1 MHGMKRSPIFA
12 FCLALAAF
20 LGFPG
25 QGHGQKLQNW
35 PRLTVSQAG
44 NSEPMQLKEMFVHSR
59 IVGLQAEVTTALTFY
74 NPNPRQLEGELSFP
88 LPDGALVTGY
98 ALDIGGK
105 MIDGVVVKKEKARVA
120 FETEARRRV
129 DPGLV
134 EHVAGNVY
142 RTRIYPLPPQGT
154 RRIQLRFV
162 TPLAVDAKGDAAW
175 HLPMPLGETVGELSI
190 RVEVVKEPVT
200 PEIGGFGNLRF
211 RTVENQWIAETKLA
225 DAKPG
230 EDLWVTLPRLPRQ
243 VASVERTPDGETFF
257 SLSDFPGAEPV
268 DHLMKAPPTRVGIAW
283 DASGSRT
290 GDHAKE
296 LAMLKELLERWHRP
310 EVVLVVFRNKPEPA
324 RVFTGDP
331 KALMDAL
338 GSLPYDGGTDLAA
351 LAPAIKEQKNIAQW
365 LFFSDGLETLGGTP
379 PNLSGSHV
387 TGVVSQTVADREG
400 LRQLCAASG
409 GALVDL
415 QTTEPKAAA
424 EAVVFPAPRVVRLRG
439 TGIAEVQGLGAQVQ
453 GRVQVCGKLL
463 ADEAELSLEYSDGR
477 VSPPVKL
484 SKNTAPEGTLIG
496 SVWAGQRIA
505 QLGTHADDN
514 EEELLALGRRFGTVS
529 PATSL
534 IVLENLDQYV
544 RNDIEPPASLPEMR
558 QAWADRKAATTK
570 NEAARQTSKLERVVA
585 MWNARVQW
593 WKDPVPKPVAKE
605 SPLPQTEVQLRPAR
619 PLSAS
624 TGNSEDSIISRTA
637 DAPAGDGDRSNA
649 DRRTVARL
657 GNGNTYTGSTTVS
670 AGTITV
676 LSGAVVVGSAAP
688 TAKAFEVAD
697 AKNKSAASPNAAQE
711 AKIAIQPWNPA
722 TPYLAVLK
730 AASKE
735 TRYDAYLKERPH
747 YANSPAFF
755 VDCGDWF
762 LKEGEPELGLRIL
775 TNLAEMKLEDAALLR
790 VLAWRM
796 EQAGELDRAIVLF
809 RKAGKLRPEEPQ
821 SLRDLALALAER
833 GKTRQAVSDISESMA
848 LLQKMI
854 FGEWQRF
861 DEIEVIG
868 LEELNAL
875 IAWTKTQPWD
885 KAPVIPQLDPRL
897 TQNLDCDVRIVLCWD
912 ADNTDV
918 DLHVLEPGGEEAF
931 YGHNRTSIGG
941 LVSRDFTQGYGPE
954 EYLLHGSKPGV
965 YKVFAHYFGSH
976 QQTITGAATIAATVF
991 TDFGRPTEK
1000 KQVLTLRLDRPSEKA
1015 DVGQIEIGGDHASP
1029 AVQGGTS
1036 PAELFRALS
1045 AGLSENEIK
1054 TKVGEPQAIADGV
1067 WTYQAGNRTYR
1078 IIFTPDKKL
1087 SGVVEVLPGGAEM
1100 TLVQ

>member
-1 MHGMKRSPIFA
+1 MHGMKRHRSIFA
-12 FCLALAAF
+12 FCVVLAVSLV
-20 LGFPG
+20 FPG
-25 QGHGQKLQNW
+25 QGYGQKVQNW
-35 PRLTVSQAG
+35 PRLLVSQAG
-44 NSEPMQLKEMFVHSR
+44 TSEPMRLKEMSVSSR

-105 MIDGVVVKKEKARVA
+105 MVDGVVVKKEKARVA

-154 RRIQLRFV
+154 RRVQLRYV

-175 HLPMPLGETVGELSI
+175 HLPMPLGETVGKLSI

-211 RTVENQWIAETKLA
+211 RTLDNQWVAETELA

-230 EDLWVTLPRLPRQ
+230 EDLWVALPKLPRQ

-257 SLSDFPGAEPV
+257 SLSDLPV
-268 DHLMKAPPTRVGIAW
+268 FDEDRKVTMPRRVGIAW
-283 DASGSRT
+283 DASGSR
-290 GDHAKE
+290 GVDHAKE

-310 EVVLVVFRNKPEPA
+310 EVVLVVFRNQPEQA
-324 RVFTGDP
+324 RVFSGDP
-331 KALMDAL
+331 KSLIDAL

-351 LAPAIKEQKNIAQW
+351 LAPVIKGQQNVAQW
-365 LFFSDGLETLGGTP
+365 LLFSDGFETLGGTP
-379 PNLSGSHV
+379 PNLTGCHV
-387 TGVVSQTVADREG
+387 TGVVNQTVADREG

-409 GALVDL
+409 GALVNL

-424 EAVVFPAPRVVRLRG
+424 EAVVFPAPRLVRLRG
-439 TGIAEVQGLGAQVQ
+439 TGIAEVQGLGVPAQ
-453 GRVQVCGKLL
+453 GRVQVYGKLL
-463 ADEAELSLEYSDGR
+463 ADESELNLEYSDGR

-484 SKNTAPEGTLIG
+484 SKKSAPEGMLIA
-496 SVWAGQRIA
+496 SIWAGQRIA
-505 QLGTHADDN
+505 QLGTRADEN
-514 EEELLALGRRFGTVS
+514 EDELLTLGRRFGIVS

-534 IVLENLDQYV
+534 IVLENLEQYV

-558 QAWADRKAATTK
+558 RAWADRKAATAK
-570 NEAARQTSKLERVVA
+570 NEQARQTSKLERVVT
-585 MWNARVQW
+585 MWNTRVQW
-593 WKDPVPKPVAKE
+593 WKEPNPKPAVKTE
-605 SPLPQTEVQLRPAR
+605 PLPQAGAQLRLAPAAP
-619 PLSAS
+619 PLSATES
-624 TGNSEDSIISRTA
+624 PAAAPQASMDSSR
-637 DAPAGDGDRSNA
+637 A
-649 DRRTVARL
+649 DRLR
-657 GNGNTYTGSTTVS
+657 NENTYTGSTVVSSDTFTVQ
-670 AGTITV
+670 G
-676 LSGAVVVGSAAP
+676 GAVTMRAVGSAGRAAEVSV
-688 TAKAFEVAD
+688 AKSKE
-697 AKNKSAASPNAAQE
+697 SLAATPE

-722 TPYLAVLK
+722 TPYLAALK
-730 AASKE
+730 AASKK
-735 TRYDAYLKERPH
+735 TRYEVYLKERPK
-747 YANSPAFF
+747 YAASPAFF

-762 LKEGEPELGLRIL
+762 LKEGETEIGLRIL

-833 GKTRQAVSDISESMA
+833 GKARHAAPDMREAMD
-848 LLQKMI
+848 LLRKMI

-861 DEIEVIG
+861 DEIELVG

-885 KAPVIPQLDPRL
+885 KAPIIPELDARL

-918 DLHVLEPGGEEAF
+918 DLHVVEPGGEEAF

-941 LVSRDFTQGYGPE
+941 IVSRDFTQGYGPE
-954 EYLLHGSKPGV
+954 EYLLRGAKPGV

-976 QQTITGAATIAATVF
+976 QQTITGAATVAATVF

-1015 DVGQIEIGGDHASP
+1015 NVGQIEIGGGRE
-1029 AVQGGTS
+1029 AVQGSTQ
-1036 PAELFRALS
+1036 PAELFRSLR
-1045 AGLSENEIK
+1045 AGQSENEVK
-1054 TKVGEPQAIADGV
+1054 EKVGEPGKIQSGV
-1067 WTYQAGNRTYR
+1067 WIYQTGNRTYQ
-1078 IIFTPDKKL
+1078 ITFTPEKKL
-1087 SGVVEVLPGGAEM
+1087 SSVVEVLPGGAEM
-1100 TLVQ
+1100 MLVQ